1 MKTLALIPHY
11 NHPSTISHVAQT
23 MRGFGLNV
31 LIVDDGSREEC
42 KPVLQALVSDGIDV
56 LYRPINGGKG
66 AAVKT
71 GLEYAQEHGYTHV
84 LQVDADGQHC
94 LSVFQAGFDRCA
106 FAAVD
111 GAVKDID
118 AV

>member
-11 NHPSTISHVAQT
+11 NHPTTISHVAQT

-71 GLEYAQEHGYTHV
+71 GLEYAEEHGYTHV

-94 LSVFQAGFDRCA
+94 LSDTPKLLAAAEPRSRCLRL
-106 FAAVD
+106 AA
-111 GAVKDID
+111 IRR
-118 AV
+118 